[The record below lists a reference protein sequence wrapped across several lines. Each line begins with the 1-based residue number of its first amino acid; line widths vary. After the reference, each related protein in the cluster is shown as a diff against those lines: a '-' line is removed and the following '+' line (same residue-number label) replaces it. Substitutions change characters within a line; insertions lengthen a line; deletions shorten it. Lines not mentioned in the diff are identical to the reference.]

1 MKKQFVLDEQDI
13 IQTISNSFSVD
24 SDKVH
29 IDRRYEEDGES
40 FGLKE
45 KIIVTVEVPINDQR

>member
-24 SDKVH
+24 TDKVH

-45 KIIVTVEVPINDQR
+45 KIIVTVEVPMNDQR

>member
-13 IQTISNSFSVD
+13 IQTISNSFSVGT
-24 SDKVH
+24 DKVH

>member
-24 SDKVH
+24 TDKVH
-29 IDRRYEEDGES
+29 IDRRYEEDVES
-40 FGLKE
+40 FGLNE
-45 KIIVTVEVPINDQR
+45 KIIVTVEVPMNDQR